1 MSHFRYLSFIGFAG
15 LCAWIGFFL
24 VITKLS
30 PLDHTGISLSL
41 FFATFFMA
49 VSSTFTVLGFYFR
62 VWLFRNEIFYKHINI
77 ALRQGVFLALI
88 AVFCLIFLMLKL
100 LNWWTGLLL
109 ISVVVLLE
117 AYFSSRDSELI
128 A

>member
-24 VITKLS
+24 VVTKLN
-30 PLDHTGISLSL
+30 PFDHIGISLSL

-62 VWLFRNEIFYKHINI
+62 VWLFRNEVFYKHINI

-88 AVFCLIFLMLKL
+88 AIFCLIFLMLKL

-117 AYFSSRDSELI
+117 AYFSSKDSELI